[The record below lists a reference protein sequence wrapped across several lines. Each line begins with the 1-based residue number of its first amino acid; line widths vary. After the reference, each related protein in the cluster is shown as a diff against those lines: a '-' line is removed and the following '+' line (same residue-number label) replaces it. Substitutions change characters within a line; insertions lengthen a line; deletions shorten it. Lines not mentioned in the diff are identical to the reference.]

1 MLFFSLFL
9 FFYIFLYLDTNN
21 YKKFNK
27 KLYFCIKK
35 RRKKMLL
42 MTVKSLTR
50 WLVLTEF
57 EMLMNMVGL
66 LIFSILLCMKLDY
79 DSLVTWRTTF
89 FPLWVV
95 DGFSLYFCIIVFLRQ
110 IGEFQTKSA
119 ALRLFISVFF
129 LSTRFVA
136 KLLIFFILSSSP
148 HMSEHKRIKFQY
160 ASVPIFFHL
169 IMLMF
174 RSCRLHKYQVF

>member
-1 MLFFSLFL
+1 MN
-9 FFYIFLYLDTNN
+9 I
-21 YKKFNK
+21 
-27 KLYFCIKK
+27 
-35 RRKKMLL
+35 
-42 MTVKSLTR
+42 KSLTR

-57 EMLMNMVGL
+57 EMLMNMLGL
-66 LIFSILLCMKLDY
+66 FCFSILFCMKLDY
-79 DSLVTWRTTF
+79 QFESTITWRQMF
-89 FPLWVV
+89 LPLWLV
-95 DGFSLYFCIIVFLRQ
+95 DGLSLYFCVIVFMRQ

-136 KLLIFFILSSSP
+136 KLIVYFILSSSA
-148 HMSEHKRIKFQY
+148 HVNENKRIKFQY

-169 IMLMF
+169 ILLMF